1 MAELTCQQRLGLL
14 RETKLRHTQ
23 EKQEVV
29 GAMDHDDWA
38 LILPPPESR
47 VTVKAISGSGMPI
60 TDVLVK
66 GFEPRSNHPSGGFFG
81 PKACGENFGA
91 LLRAHPA
98 YVDPVSS
105 LLGGYCVN
113 FGSYRKVHW
122 NPELDYSHLKPE
134 QELYKLGTGIGASQH
149 FCQDLTIGLELGFG
163 GLLSKVR
170 DHRAAHGPGLWLLPA
185 RQVLPGSSGCRNA
198 GPGQG

>member
-1 MAELTCQQRLGLL
+1 MAELTCRQRLELL
-14 RETKLRHTQ
+14 RETKLRHTR
-23 EKQEVV
+23 EKQQVV

-38 LILPPPESR
+38 LILPPPEAR
-47 VTVKAISGSGMPI
+47 EVVKAISGSGMPI

-66 GFEPRSNHPSGGFFG
+66 GFEPQSNHPSGGFFG

-113 FGSYRKVHW
+113 FGSYRKGISKQNKSYTGW
-122 NPELDYSHLKPE
+122 GRA
-134 QELYKLGTGIGASQH
+134 LGLRST
-149 FCQDLTIGLELGFG
+149 F
-163 GLLSKVR
+163 
-170 DHRAAHGPGLWLLPA
+170 A
-185 RQVLPGSSGCRNA
+185 RI
-198 GPGQG
+198 